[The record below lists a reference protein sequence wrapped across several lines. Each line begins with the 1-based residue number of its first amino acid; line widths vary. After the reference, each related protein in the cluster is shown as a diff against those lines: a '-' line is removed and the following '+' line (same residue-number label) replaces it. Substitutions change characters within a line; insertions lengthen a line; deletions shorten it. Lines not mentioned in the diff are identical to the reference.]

1 MVPRRLQVPGAK
13 QVLFA
18 MYMCNVFAPGGIGS
32 VFVCDWTGPKMK
44 EIQQRLMWRN
54 SSVVFRFKH
63 PNFRTFLVGISC
75 FEFVISIKFEEILCV
90 SKKKLKKILGES

>member
-32 VFVCDWTGPKMK
+32 VFVCDWNRLKMK
-44 EIQQRLMWRN
+44 QIQQRLMWRKSPWFFVSN
-54 SSVVFRFKH
+54 IPTSRHSS
-63 PNFRTFLVGISC
+63 L
-75 FEFVISIKFEEILCV
+75 EFPVLN
-90 SKKKLKKILGES
+90 L